1 MIEGNDVVETFSR
14 FEKLDLKNLSGKTL
28 EKYLVNNYVSFYQ
41 VFNLIARMTLE
52 MIQKVESSTEVR
64 LTINKIKNLKNS
76 KLDINIPYDDKEI
89 TELRK
94 RVKE

>member
-28 EKYLVNNYVSFYQ
+28 EKYLVSNYVSFYQ

-94 RVKE
+94 KVKE